1 MEVSKLN
8 FNLYKNSLWPMGI
21 VFNEQSQIG
30 RSVFLVWFQGNSNEN
45 EPAVFF
51 CFVLEGREG
60 VGLFSLFW

>member
-8 FNLYKNSLWPMGI
+8 FNLYKNSLWPMGS
-21 VFNEQSQIG
+21 VFNEQSQMG

-51 CFVLEGREG
+51 CFVLEGERG
-60 VGLFSLFW
+60 FGLFPLFW